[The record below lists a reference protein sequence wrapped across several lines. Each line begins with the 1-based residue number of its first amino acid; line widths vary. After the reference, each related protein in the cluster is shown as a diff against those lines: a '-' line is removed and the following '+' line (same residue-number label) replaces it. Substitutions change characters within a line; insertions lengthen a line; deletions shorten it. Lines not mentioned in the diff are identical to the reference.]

1 MNRFWL
7 TAGCAGVVAMG
18 ALAGPARAA
27 EAPSKVAV
35 INLSRVFDQYRLT
48 KDLEDLFEAKR
59 QQMAAE
65 AKQKTDEITVKRQEL
80 ARFKPDSDD
89 YKTRRTQVD
98 EMEVQFEVW
107 AATKERQIR
116 DEHKAWLLRIYRNVH
131 KAVAELSAEK
141 GIDLVL
147 TYDNVTDEAPDS
159 KTLRQQLL
167 LEKVFFFA
175 KELDLTQEAI
185 ERLNKDY
192 TTPENAARTPVEP
205 NGATHAAA
213 APAAASSS

>member
-1 MNRFWL
+1 MNRFWV
-7 TAGCAGVVAMG
+7 AAWCAGLVAMG
-18 ALAGPARAA
+18 STTARAA
-27 EAPSKVAV
+27 EGQPKVAV

-48 KDLEDLFEAKR
+48 KDLEDLFETKR

-89 YKTRRTQVD
+89 YKTRRAQVD

-116 DEHKAWLLRIYRNVH
+116 DEHKVWLLRIYRNVH
-131 KAVAELSAEK
+131 KAVEELSAEK

-147 TYDNVTDEAPDS
+147 TYDEVTDEAPDS

-167 LEKVFFFA
+167 LEKVFYFA
-175 KELDLTQEAI
+175 RELDLTQAAI

-192 TTPENAARTPVEP
+192 TTPENAAGAPVEP
-205 NGATHAAA
+205 IRIARAAA
-213 APAAASSS
+213 ATASSP